1 MGLIIQLKLQGRLK
15 VLATVIN
22 AKDGNLFGIN
32 GKGNDG
38 SLAIVGDTQTR
49 AYVVAQ
55 SAPKGERTQ
64 LFAMVHD
71 GVGIALGNLWRSCR
85 GNVVIERCQLLQG
98 FRCKRDGVR
107 HQDLVMAS

>member
-38 SLAIVGDTQTR
+38 SLAVVGDTQAR
-49 AYVVAQ
+49 ANIVAQ
-55 SAPKGERTQ
+55 IAPKGKRAQ
-64 LFAMVHD
+64 LFAMGHD
-71 GVGIALGNLWRSCR
+71 GIGIALGNLRRSCR
-85 GNVVIERCQLLQG
+85 GNVPIKRRQLLQG
-98 FRCKRDGVR
+98 FRCKLDSVCR
-107 HQDLVMAS
+107 QDYVMAS